1 MTTDMH
7 GRRATAGNPGSG
19 GGGGQRVSR
28 LRIAAWTAAA
38 LILLVPLIAMQFTD
52 EVDWDVADFAIF
64 GALMASVGVAFEL
77 AVRKTGNAAYKTGVG
92 VALAAAFLLV
102 WVNGAV
108 GIIGNESNDANLM
121 YYGVL
126 TVGLIGALMARFEP
140 QGMARA
146 MIATAVAQGL
156 VFVIALVAGWG
167 FTGPITLFFVAFWL
181 VSARL
186 FQNAARAE
194 SERGAA

>member
-1 MTTDMH
+1 MRD
-7 GRRATAGNPGSG
+7 
-19 GGGGQRVSR
+19 
-28 LRIAAWTAAA
+28 
-38 LILLVPLIAMQFTD
+38 
-52 EVDWDVADFAIF
+52 
-64 GALMASVGVAFEL
+64 
-77 AVRKTGNAAYKTGVG
+77 
-92 VALAAAFLLV
+92 
-102 WVNGAV
+102 
-108 GIIGNESNDANLM
+108 NDANLM

-126 TVGLIGALMARFEP
+126 AVGLIGALMARFEP